1 MISERRVLVIED
13 EPLVSMML
21 EDILTELG
29 APISAIVAN
38 ISQALTKVDE
48 GGFDVALLDM
58 NLEGKSA
65 DPIASELKAR
75 HIPFAI
81 LSGATVN
88 PNDFGA
94 VLMVSKPYRL
104 TDIEQALLKLD
115 GELQNRLA

>member
-1 MISERRVLVIED
+1 MISERSVLVIED

-21 EDILTELG
+21 QDILTELG
-29 APISAIVAN
+29 TPISAVVAD
-38 ISQALTKVDE
+38 ISQALAAVDE

-58 NLEGKSA
+58 SLRGKAA

-94 VLMVSKPYRL
+94 VVMVPKPYRFA
-104 TDIEQALLKLD
+104 DIEQALLALD
-115 GELQNRLA
+115 SELENR